1 MNEPCPLDTVFHET
15 VGDYFSRM
23 GGAGQW
29 MVPNYQDWYPAA
41 FTLIIGL
48 RHFSLA
54 TEEQYQLARAVLP
67 DSLFDGC
74 DGLLEK
80 TKKAFSQFE
89 AKNGRPDETL
99 SFSHNEMIESF
110 EGRSKSD
117 GVRKNF
123 EAEHHYKAMLTEL
136 ERFFAIMRDQP
147 PVEEHLRRFSFKNK
161 EY

>member
-1 MNEPCPLDTVFHET
+1 MRKRCPLDYVYQTT
-15 VGDYFSRM
+15 VGDYFARM

-29 MVPNYQDWYPAA
+29 MVPNYKDWYPPA

-54 TEEQYQLARAVLP
+54 TEEQYQLGREVLP
-67 DSLFDGC
+67 DPLFDGC
-74 DGLLEK
+74 DGLLQK

-89 AKNGRPDETL
+89 AKHGRPNETL
-99 SFSHNEMIESF
+99 SFLHNDMIESF
-110 EGRSKSD
+110 ERRSKSE
-117 GVRKNF
+117 GVRKNLG
-123 EAEHHYKAMLTEL
+123 AERHYKAMLTEL

-147 PVEEHLRRFSFKNK
+147 PVEEHLNGFKFMNE

>member
-1 MNEPCPLDTVFHET
+1 MRKRCPLDYVYQIT
-15 VGDYFSRM
+15 VGDYFARM

-29 MVPNYQDWYPAA
+29 MVPNYQEWHPAA

-67 DSLFDGC
+67 DALFDGC

-89 AKNGRPDETL
+89 AKYGHPDETYL
-99 SFSHNEMIESF
+99 F
-110 EGRSKSD
+110 R
-117 GVRKNF
+117 
-123 EAEHHYKAMLTEL
+123 
-136 ERFFAIMRDQP
+136 IM
-147 PVEEHLRRFSFKNK
+147 K
-161 EY
+161 

>member
-1 MNEPCPLDTVFHET
+1 MRKHCPLDYVYQTT
-15 VGDYFSRM
+15 VGDYFARM

-48 RHFSLA
+48 RHFSLV

-67 DSLFDGC
+67 DALFDGW

-89 AKNGRPDETL
+89 AKHGRPDETL
-99 SFSHNEMIESF
+99 SFLHNEMIESF

-117 GVRKNF
+117 GIRKNL
-123 EAEHHYKAMLTEL
+123 EAEYHYKAMLTEL

-147 PVEEHLRRFSFKNK
+147 PVEEHLRGFSFKNK

>member
-1 MNEPCPLDTVFHET
+1 MNEPCPLDYVYQIT
-15 VGDYFSRM
+15 VGDYFARM

-54 TEEQYQLARAVLP
+54 TEKHYQLARAVLP

-89 AKNGRPDETL
+89 AKHGRPDETL
-99 SFSHNEMIESF
+99 SFLHNEMIESF
-110 EGRSKSD
+110 EGISKSD
-117 GVRKNF
+117 GIRKNL
-123 EAEHHYKAMLTEL
+123 EAEYHYKAMLTEL

-147 PVEEHLRRFSFKNK
+147 PVEEHLRGFSFKNK